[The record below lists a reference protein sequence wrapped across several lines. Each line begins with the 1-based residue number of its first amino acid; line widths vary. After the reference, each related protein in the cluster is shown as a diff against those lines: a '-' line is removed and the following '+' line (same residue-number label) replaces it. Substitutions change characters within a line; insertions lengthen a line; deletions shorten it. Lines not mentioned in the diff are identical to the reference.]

1 MIHLS
6 INDRWKVK
14 DSRQLLQVDML
25 LIKFTPESHQ
35 MLQAVGI
42 NKADKMKYNSTIKM
56 WTDLKMDRS

>member
-14 DSRQLLQVDML
+14 DSRHLLQVDML
-25 LIKFTPESHQ
+25 LIKFTPENHQ

-42 NKADKMKYNSTIKM
+42 NTDKMKYSSTIKM